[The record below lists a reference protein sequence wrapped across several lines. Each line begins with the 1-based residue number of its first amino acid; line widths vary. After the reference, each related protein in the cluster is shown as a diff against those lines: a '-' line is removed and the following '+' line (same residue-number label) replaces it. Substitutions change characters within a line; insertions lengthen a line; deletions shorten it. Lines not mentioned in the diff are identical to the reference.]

1 MLNEVKSIQ
10 GMIQKEIGT
19 LFSEANIDGSL
30 NARILYLVEQ
40 LSALQDKMMLEQL
53 TVLERK
59 QIEIQQRLMKLENE
73 KGQMAWDAMSMTNQV
88 GTIQTNLDVVAS
100 QSRSLTEQVDR
111 LTREEKQMKV
121 QGMKDMKA
129 VQEKMCT
136 MDKRMDTLVTNT
148 QSRLMKM
155 DKTLLMEKLE
165 IRELKVR
172 VTFCSLENK
181 MKLQGINLDKERKK
195 KRRLL
200 KTLNGLREQLKED
213 REDLLAYVKTS

>member
-1 MLNEVKSIQ
+1 
-10 GMIQKEIGT
+10 MIQKEIGT
-19 LFSEANIDGSL
+19 LFSEANIDKSL

-59 QIEIQQRLMKLENE
+59 QIEIQERLMKLENE

-121 QGMKDMKA
+121 QGMKDTKA

-148 QSRLMKM
+148 QSRLIKIEE
-155 DKTLLMEKLE
+155 TLLMEKLE

-172 VTFCSLENK
+172 VTTLEN
-181 MKLQGINLDKERKK
+181 
-195 KRRLL
+195 
-200 KTLNGLREQLKED
+200 
-213 REDLLAYVKTS
+213 

>member
-59 QIEIQQRLMKLENE
+59 QIEIQERLMKLENE

-155 DKTLLMEKLE
+155 DKTLLMEKQE